1 MDGGDSAL
9 GLVVGGAYV
18 ACSAWCGIVLR
29 RLVVPSWRG
38 PLALLGTTI
47 LALSVFVVV
56 AELLGAVALFRRWA
70 LLAGLLVAAAV
81 AAWLDR
87 RSTPGSDPSTG
98 ASRSGRLEPTE
109 AVVLGAALAIAF
121 EPYLRRVGTV
131 YRRGMLE
138 WDTHWYH
145 APVAARF
152 AETGDL
158 TQLHAVNNSA
168 DSFLPFNTELLH
180 AAGMLATGRGRPLAA
195 DQPRLACARRARGVV
210 PRPRLERRRRGRRGD
225 GGRGDD
231 SRDGLRVCGGPP
243 GTTSPGSRCCSPPR
257 RSSSAARRRRGWRG
271 SPGSPR
277 GSRWGRS

>member
-1 MDGGDSAL
+1 MTTRSASSL
-9 GLVVGGAYV
+9 PAHTSPARRGAESCSVVSSFRPGAGRSRS
-18 ACSAWCGIVLR
+18 SAR
-29 RLVVPSWRG
+29 RFSRCRSSSSSRSCWGPS
-38 PLALLGTTI
+38 
-47 LALSVFVVV
+47 
-56 AELLGAVALFRRWA
+56 ALFRRWA
-70 LLAGLLVAAAV
+70 LLAGLLVAGGGRGV
-81 AAWLDR
+81 ARPTQQLPAPIR
-87 RSTPGSDPSTG
+87 STG
-98 ASRSGRLEPTE
+98 ASRAGRLEPTE
-109 AVVLGAALAIAF
+109 AVVLGAALALAF

-225 GGRGDD
+225 GGRGGD

-257 RSSSAARRRRGWRG
+257 RLSSAARRRRGWRG
-271 SPGSPR
+271 SPGSRR